1 LDAANNSSS
10 ELKDALLCRF
20 LGRQPYLPVYEA
32 MQTFTANRDASTAD
46 ELWIVEH
53 DPVYTL
59 GQAGKPEHLLLE
71 NTGIPLVKIDRGG
84 QITHHGPG
92 QLVIYLLLD
101 LRRRKLFVRDLV
113 FKIEQS
119 LIDVL
124 SEFDL
129 NTTRHEGAPGI
140 YICHGESERLGHW
153 GWDGAKIAA
162 LGLKIRNG
170 CSYHGLALNISMN
183 LSPFSWINPC
193 GYEGLKTVDLA
204 TLGLNPSTTRITE
217 HLINALS
224 RQLLTP

>member
-140 YICHGESERLGHW
+140 YICPGESERLGHL

>member
-1 LDAANNSSS
+1 VDTANNSSID
-10 ELKDALLCRF
+10 LKDALLCRF

-32 MQTFTANRDASTAD
+32 MQTFTATRDETTAD

-92 QLVIYLLLD
+92 QLIIYLLLD

-124 SEFDL
+124 SELNL
-129 NTTRHEGAPGI
+129 NTTRHQGAPGI
-140 YICHGESERLGHW
+140 YISTGESARLGCL

-204 TLGLNPSTTRITE
+204 TLGLNTSTTLITE
-217 HLINALS
+217 NLIAALS
-224 RQLLTP
+224 KQLSSE